1 MSKSFKVTAVKLS
14 HADLWPDMEIRTDTL
29 DRLLN
34 AGVKIY
40 CTPLMNN
47 VYWSEL
53 LTLEVHH
60 YFPTDELFERYKNIA
75 YTCIPRWVEEFSPE
89 DLAAYYAAN
98 HITVT
103 IEEISDPDL
112 TGYELQGPKY

>member
-14 HADLWPDMEIRTDTL
+14 HADLWPDMKISTDTL
-29 DRLLN
+29 DRLMN

-53 LTLEVHH
+53 LTIEVHY
-60 YFPTDELFERYKNIA
+60 YFSTDELFESYKNIK
-75 YTCIPRWVEEFSPE
+75 YTCIPGWVEEFTPE